1 MSPVDSAPAPLL
13 SKLLSPWLSS
23 PLVALLSLL
32 RMKYCGRPSSGL
44 HSCCC

>member
-1 MSPVDSAPAPLL
+1 MSPADSAPAPLL
-13 SKLLSPWLSS
+13 TKLLSPLLPS

-32 RMKYCGRPSSGL
+32 RPSSGL